1 MIPFLILLFVPI
13 AISPF
18 VRSIKINRIYIK
30 NLPLL
35 FFFFFLTLLIMLR
48 HESIGADTVN
58 YLSIF
63 DHNARMSWSSIGKS
77 TAEIAFQI
85 MNKLLAL
92 ISTDHHFYIAAT
104 GFFVSALIYPTYRRI
119 AHDTALT
126 IVLFCTMS
134 TFVMMFSGIRQM
146 LAVGLGFIAYEFT
159 RKKKFVFFILTVVL
173 AVLFH
178 TSAFIIVLMYPLYHI
193 KITKKWMFFVVPILL
208 AVLIFNKPIF
218 SFLSSIAER
227 YTNYQG
233 SVTSTGAYTMIVLF
247 AFFAIFS
254 YVIPDE
260 KLLDSETIG
269 LRNFLLLALVLQMF
283 APLNVWAM
291 RMNYYFIIFIP
302 LLIPRIIELSSVRW
316 NQFAKWGRIIMIVFF
331 LMYFLINSF
340 FRSNNLS
347 VFPYHFFWEN
357 PV

>member
-18 VRSIKINRIYIK
+18 VRSVKINRIYIK

-119 AHDTALT
+119 AHDAVLT

-208 AVLIFNKPIF
+208 AVFIFNKPIF
-218 SFLSSIAER
+218 SFLSFIAER

-233 SVTSTGAYTMIVLF
+233 IVTSTGAYTMIVLF

-254 YVIPDE
+254 GSV
-260 KLLDSETIG
+260 
-269 LRNFLLLALVLQMF
+269 
-283 APLNVWAM
+283 PL
-291 RMNYYFIIFIP
+291 
-302 LLIPRIIELSSVRW
+302 
-316 NQFAKWGRIIMIVFF
+316 
-331 LMYFLINSF
+331 
-340 FRSNNLS
+340 
-347 VFPYHFFWEN
+347 
-357 PV
+357 